1 MKVKQ
6 LLQRPSRVS
15 LRDRVL
21 LLAHLLKRDHKEL
34 LLRLEEEI
42 PKECEKLYLSSLRKL
57 EEGYPLQ
64 YLIGE
69 WDFYGRSFYVEE
81 GVLIP
86 RPETELLVEEVL
98 KRVHKEKPVIGLE
111 IGVGSG
117 CISITLLLERE
128 RLKMFANDINLKALK
143 LAKNNALRYGVE
155 GRLLLFASD
164 LFSSIRPFPF
174 DFIVSNPP
182 YIPEEYWDRLST
194 GVKLEGYPSLIAGKK
209 GYELFERLSEEIG
222 VYLSRGGFFALEIG
236 HDQGQ
241 VVKDIFHKRGFHAQV
256 YKDYSG
262 QDRVVVGWKS

>member
-6 LLQRPSRVS
+6 LLQRPSRAS
-15 LRDRVL
+15 LRDRAL
-21 LLAHLLKRDHKEL
+21 LLAHLLKKDHKEL
-34 LLRLEEEI
+34 FLNLEEDI
-42 PKECEKLYLSSLRKL
+42 PEECEELYLSSLKKL

-98 KRVHKEKPVIGLE
+98 KRVHKKKPAIGLE

-117 CISITLLLERE
+117 CISITLILERE
-128 RLKMFANDINLKALK
+128 GLRMLANDINLKALK
-143 LAKNNALRYGVE
+143 LAKRNALRYEVE

-164 LFSSIRPFPF
+164 LFSGIKPFPF
-174 DFIVSNPP
+174 DFIISNPP
-182 YIPEEYWDRLST
+182 YIPEEHWNKLPM
-194 GVKLEGYPSLIAGKK
+194 GVKLEGYLSLIAGKK
-209 GYELFERLSEEIG
+209 GYELFERLSEEIRA
-222 VYLSRGGFFALEIG
+222 YLSDEGFFAFEIG

-241 VVKDIFHKRGFHAQV
+241 VVKDIFHRRGFHAQV

-262 QDRVVVGWKS
+262 QDRVLVGWKS